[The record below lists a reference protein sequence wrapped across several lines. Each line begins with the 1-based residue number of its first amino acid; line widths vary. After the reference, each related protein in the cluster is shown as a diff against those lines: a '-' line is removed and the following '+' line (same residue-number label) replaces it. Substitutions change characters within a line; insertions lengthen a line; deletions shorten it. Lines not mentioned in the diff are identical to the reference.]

1 MEEEGLS
8 WGGRERR
15 RRRRRKVLRE
25 EAFHSDAFHS

>member
-1 MEEEGLS
+1 LEEEGLS